1 MIYFALNND
10 GLLYNLGDHGDFESA
25 DCTAQDMQLDAVWL
39 INEFDAQSMAEFI
52 TNQLSITTST
62 ENEAKND

>member
-25 DCTAQDMQLDAVWL
+25 DCTAQDMQLDAVW
-39 INEFDAQSMAEFI
+39 IIAEYEARSMAEFI
-52 TNQLSITTST
+52 TQQLATATST
-62 ENEAKND
+62 Q

>member
-39 INEFDAQSMAEFI
+39 INQFDAESMAEFI
-52 TNQLSITTST
+52 TQQLATTTST
-62 ENEAKND
+62 N

>member
-10 GLLYNLGDHGDFESA
+10 GLLYNLGDHGDFEAA

-39 INEFDAQSMAEFI
+39 IAEYEARSMAEFI
-52 TNQLSITTST
+52 TQQLATTTST
-62 ENEAKND
+62 Q

>member
-10 GLLYNLGDHGDFESA
+10 GLLYNLGDHGDFEAA

-39 INEFDAQSMAEFI
+39 INEFDAKSMVDFI
-52 TNQLSITTST
+52 TQQLATTTST
-62 ENEAKND
+62 E